1 MAHSDRFRGPRER
14 TAEGPEVAQELLS
27 THHVLELRN
36 VRACQQLVC
45 LVLEIRLLSPIVIV
59 LNVQRR
65 AYASGPVSLGACGRP
80 QPLTPSV
87 CSFDNQLKSLL
98 EQE

>member
-1 MAHSDRFRGPRER
+1 MAHSGRFRGPRER
-14 TAEGPEVAQELLS
+14 TAEGREVAQELLS

-36 VRACQQLVC
+36 VRACQQPVR

-65 AYASGPVSLGACGRP
+65 AYAKRSRIAWRLRTTSAPDAFSM
-80 QPLTPSV
+80 
-87 CSFDNQLKSLL
+87 
-98 EQE
+98 